1 MLKTDSNNCN
11 GDRMQH
17 KDANRCVMIMGA
29 AVLLALPLA
38 GHTDVM
44 GSESGPS
51 TLVTKAAIVL
61 VDASGKSTK
70 IEPMLVKPKSG
81 SKVFSYT
88 WKYSVPGPV
97 ADTTVSGPVKIILGK
112 VNAKDVTSGYHLV
125 KVQREGSTRKWS
137 MKQGSDGF
145 YPDKNAQVYKPED
158 HPLPLKDGTGAYS
171 IKLPKALS
179 AGSYFLM
186 TASEGWEFEVK

>member
-1 MLKTDSNNCN
+1 MPN
-11 GDRMQH
+11 
-17 KDANRCVMIMGA
+17 KDLINRTFYSTQQKETRRCALLMSA

-38 GHTDVM
+38 GHAEVM

-51 TLVTKAAIVL
+51 TFVTKAAIVL
-61 VDASGKSTK
+61 VDASGRSTK

-88 WKYSVPGPV
+88 WKYIVPGSA

-112 VNAKDVTSGYHLV
+112 VNAKDVTSGYHMV
-125 KVQREGSTRKWS
+125 KVQREGNTRKWS

-145 YPDKNAQVYKPED
+145 YPDKSAQVYKLED
-158 HPLPLKDGTGAYS
+158 HPLPQKDGTGVYS